1 MRGTRHR
8 TRSLLAASTAVA
20 GLLVP
25 GALYAAG
32 HVGAAGSGA
41 PPAPDPEPS
50 GAECR
55 TSLQGSRVIAYCHN
69 PYPSTDRVQLHTDC
83 ARWWDIDA
91 DSTPVDVGPGRTVR
105 LDGRCWKEVGSAWVT
120 HADETN
126 ADETD
131 VNETGADKTDVN
143 ETGADEVG
151 AAS

>member
-8 TRSLLAASTAVA
+8 TRSLLAASAVVA

-32 HVGAAGSGA
+32 HVGAVAAAPPPA

-55 TSLQGSRVIAYCHN
+55 TSVQGSRVIAYCHN
-69 PYPSTDRVQLHTDC
+69 PYPSADRVQLHTKC

-91 DSTPVDVGPGRTVR
+91 DSRPVDVGPGRTVR
-105 LDGRCWKEVGSAWVT
+105 LDDRCWKEVASVWVT
-120 HADETN
+120 HG
-126 ADETD
+126 
-131 VNETGADKTDVN
+131 NETR
-143 ETGADEVG
+143 

>member
-8 TRSLLAASTAVA
+8 TRSLLTACAVVA

-32 HVGAAGSGA
+32 HVGAADAGA

-55 TSLQGSRVIAYCHN
+55 TAVHGSRVVAYCHN

-91 DSTPVDVGPGRTVR
+91 DSKPVAVAPGRTVR
-105 LDGRCWKEVGSAWVT
+105 LDDRCWKEVGSAWVT
-120 HADETN
+120 HS
-126 ADETD
+126 
-131 VNETGADKTDVN
+131 NETRP
-143 ETGADEVG
+143 
-151 AAS
+151 AS